1 MTLNELNQLD
11 PQVAATCFR
20 QCCVSEAWIQGMLQ
34 ERPFS
39 SEAALLA
46 EASRIW
52 AGLEKSDYL
61 QAFEGH
67 PKIGDVGS
75 LRAKYADTKALAAGE
90 QSSVDSANEAT
101 INALA
106 KGNQQYEARFGYIFI
121 VCATGKSAEEML
133 ALLTERLHND
143 AQTEIHLAASEQNKI
158 TQIRLQK
165 LLQN

>member
-11 PQVAATCFR
+11 PQAAATCFR
-20 QCCVSEAWIQGMLQ
+20 QCCVSEAWVQGMLQ
-34 ERPFS
+34 ARPFS
-39 SEAALLA
+39 SEASLFA

-52 AGLEKSDYL
+52 AGLERNDYL

-67 PKIGDVGS
+67 PKIGDVSS

-106 KGNQQYEARFGYIFI
+106 EGNQQYEARFGYIFI

-143 AQTEIHLAASEQNKI
+143 TETEIHLAAAEQNKI